1 MQFAKFPFAEAYARL
16 QLHYTGCNAEGVERE
31 GPERSGGWVGVGRG
45 AEEEHGKKLR
55 AAFASSRAA

>member
-31 GPERSGGWVGVGRG
+31 GAERSGGWVGVGG